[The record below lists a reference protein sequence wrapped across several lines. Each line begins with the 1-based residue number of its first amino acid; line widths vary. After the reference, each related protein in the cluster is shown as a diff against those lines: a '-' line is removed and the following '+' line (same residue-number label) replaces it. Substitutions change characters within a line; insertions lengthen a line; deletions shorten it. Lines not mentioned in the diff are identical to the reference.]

1 MNRAVLPMIVLLLA
15 SGCSR
20 EQAPAPVAAPPPAP
34 ASADQTTVSAHPMTA
49 GEARKRA
56 QDIESRRAQWRSV
69 PGRLQ
74 VGDASSQFVAVYDAG
89 VLRMIEERS
98 EFDDYGSG
106 TARYYL
112 DTTGTLFLYD
122 ARDERAVNGAGARE
136 VTELSMVFESNGR
149 MVASRKTVDGRVQ
162 PVQAEEIDAA
172 VSHLQALR
180 QTARTP

>member
-1 MNRAVLPMIVLLLA
+1 MNRAVLPVIVLLLA

-20 EQAPAPVAAPPPAP
+20 EQAPAPAAAPPPA
-34 ASADQTTVSAHPMTA
+34 AVSANPITA
-49 GEARKRA
+49 EEARKRA
-56 QDIESRRAQWRSV
+56 QDIESRRAAWRSA

-74 VGDASSQFVAVYDAG
+74 VDDASSQFVAVYDGG

-98 EFDDYGSG
+98 EFGDYGSG

-122 ARDERAVNGAGARE
+122 ARDERAVTDAAGVGARE
-136 VTELSMVFESNGR
+136 ITELSMVFESDGR

-162 PVQAEEIDAA
+162 PVETEEIDAA
-172 VSHLQALR
+172 VAHLKALR
-180 QTARTP
+180 QAARAP

>member
-1 MNRAVLPMIVLLLA
+1 MNRAVFPMLVLLLA

-20 EQAPAPVAAPPPAP
+20 EQAPAPVAAPLP
-34 ASADQTTVSAHPMTA
+34 ASADQTTASANPMTPE
-49 GEARKRA
+49 EARKRA
-56 QDIESRRAQWRSV
+56 RDIESRRAQWRSA

-98 EFDDYGSG
+98 EFGDYGSG

-122 ARDERAVNGAGARE
+122 ARDERAVEGAGARE

-172 VSHLQALR
+172 LSHLQALR
-180 QTARTP
+180 QTAPAR

>member
-1 MNRAVLPMIVLLLA
+1 MNRAVFPMIALLLA

-20 EQAPAPVAAPPPAP
+20 EQAPAPAAAPLPA
-34 ASADQTTVSAHPMTA
+34 AVSANPMTA
-49 GEARKRA
+49 EEARKRA
-56 QDIESRRAQWRSV
+56 QDIETRRAAWRSA

-74 VGDASSQFVAVYDAG
+74 LGDASSQFVAVYDAG

-98 EFDDYGSG
+98 EFGDYGSG

-122 ARDERAVNGAGARE
+122 ARDERTIADPAGAGARE
-136 VTELSMVFESNGR
+136 ITELSMVFESDGR
-149 MVASRKTVDGRVQ
+149 MVVSRKTVDGRVQ

-180 QTARTP
+180 QAARAP